1 LFDEITALSAPGSRV
16 ATEVFGNTPD
26 VDAAKA
32 EQSMQDFA
40 QRWRDHGLDV
50 DLSDLW
56 YHEDRNDVVSYLD
69 ARGWASVG
77 ATIQQLLEINGLS
90 PARFGASVPAS
101 VYYTSILA
109 S

>member
-1 LFDEITALSAPGSRV
+1 V

-32 EQSMQDFA
+32 EESMQAFA

-56 YHEDRNDVVSYLD
+56 YHEDRSDVVSYLD
-69 ARGWASVG
+69 ARGWSSVG
-77 ATIQQLLEINGLS
+77 ATIQHLLMVNGLS
-90 PARFGASVPAS
+90 AERFSEDGASVPAS
-101 VYYTSILA
+101 VYYTSILR
-109 S
+109 